1 MVDAE
6 DITEWRSTHPRWA
19 ELEQFFDTHKDT
31 MQEVIRG
38 YDQRDS
44 RVLVASLKSQIV
56 GILRFIVIPIGPDV
70 GLPAVEL
77 ADEDLLQAKVMNF
90 FVLPSFRRKG
100 IGRRL
105 QEEAIALAT
114 SLRCYQLV
122 SFSYSEHKA
131 NHKLKLSM
139 GYAVQPEFRQQGK
152 AHGLYFI
159 MPLQSDE
166 PTD

>member
-6 DITEWRSTHPRWA
+6 DITEWRSTHPRWS

-70 GLPAVEL
+70 GLPAVRI
-77 ADEDLLQAKVMNF
+77 
-90 FVLPSFRRKG
+90 S
-100 IGRRL
+100 
-105 QEEAIALAT
+105 
-114 SLRCYQLV
+114 
-122 SFSYSEHKA
+122 
-131 NHKLKLSM
+131 
-139 GYAVQPEFRQQGK
+139 
-152 AHGLYFI
+152 
-159 MPLQSDE
+159 
-166 PTD
+166 